1 MNADK
6 IVQIKDWLGSSIFMK
21 LFQKQQTKSS
31 PPRRTKVKND
41 RYKPCSECYGS
52 TIKEQK
58 CLLIQKTFDQV
69 NGKITAVSK
78 TLNISRA
85 TADEWHRQ
93 GILNKKYIGSK
104 VYYSTKE
111 IEKRME
117 DSI

>member
-1 MNADK
+1 MQKVLLEQIEIEDLIYEVQRIHKRLDK
-6 IVQIKDWLGSSIFMK
+6 LDEVIAG
-21 LFQKQQTKSS
+21 TKISYV
-31 PPRRTKVKND
+31 PIREV
-41 RYKPCSECYGS
+41 
-52 TIKEQK
+52 
-58 CLLIQKTFDQV
+58 L
-69 NGKITAVSK
+69 K